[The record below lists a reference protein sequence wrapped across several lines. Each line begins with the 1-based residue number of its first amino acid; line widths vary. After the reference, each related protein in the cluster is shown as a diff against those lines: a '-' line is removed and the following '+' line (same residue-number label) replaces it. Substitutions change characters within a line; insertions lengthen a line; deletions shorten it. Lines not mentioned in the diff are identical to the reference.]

1 MKSVL
6 SFFIHYFDD
15 FDDLISAIM
24 SLFSVAI
31 LTTIA
36 TMFTFISSNLID
48 YVLLAF
54 FGVVGQTAM
63 YFAKIRF
70 PYYFGKHDDKKTIG
84 TKILHYAIDCF
95 LAALFSI
102 LCTEYLIDFIFTIL
116 AFVQNAPLP
125 TGEID
130 YKRIIFGAIIVGAFY
145 ETILKK
151 AIKKNKEI
159 NEDLKTDKQE

>member
-1 MKSVL
+1 MKNVI
-6 SFFIHYFDD
+6 SFFVHYFDT
-15 FDDLISAIM
+15 FDDVVSAIM
-24 SLFSVAI
+24 SIFSVGV
-31 LTTIA
+31 LTIIA
-36 TMFTFISSNLID
+36 SMFTFISSSLLD

-84 TKILHYAIDCF
+84 TKILYYAIDCF

-102 LCTEYLIDFIFTIL
+102 LCTEYLVDFIFTVL
-116 AFVQNAPLP
+116 AFVQNAPTP
-125 TGEID
+125 EGQQD
-130 YKRIIFGAIIVGAFY
+130 YKRVIFGAILVGAFY

-159 NEDLKTDKQE
+159 DEDLETNKQ

>member
-1 MKSVL
+1 MKNVI
-6 SFFIHYFDD
+6 SFFVHYFDTI
-15 FDDLISAIM
+15 DDVVSAIM
-24 SLFSVAI
+24 SIFSVGV
-31 LTTIA
+31 LTIIA
-36 TMFTFISSNLID
+36 SMFTFISESLLD

-54 FGVVGQTAM
+54 FGVVGQTSM

-102 LCTEYLIDFIFTIL
+102 LCTEYLIDFIFTVL
-116 AFVQNAPLP
+116 AFVQNSPAPEGQ
-125 TGEID
+125 TD
-130 YKRIIFGAIIVGAFY
+130 YKRIIFGAILVGAFY

-159 NEDLKTDKQE
+159 DEDLETNKQ